1 MTRAYVWGLGAL
13 LLAGCT
19 VGPDVEA
26 PEPIEPERFVSAD
39 ATADAQP
46 VEADTAWWTRFD
58 DPLLARLVRDA
69 VAGNTDL
76 AAARARVRAA
86 RALSR
91 AAGAGHLPQIGAG
104 TGAERV
110 QLSENGS
117 GAAGALAER
126 GLVDRRGALYDAGL
140 DASWEIDL
148 FGGTRR
154 AVQAADARAQAALE
168 RRRAVQLSTVAEV
181 ARVYFALRGAQRRL
195 QVARDNIRIQRES
208 LALVRARRDNGL
220 APELE
225 VHQARQQLART
236 RAGVPPQRAAVR
248 ANAFALARL
257 TGRPPAALLDRLE
270 DARALPETPV
280 SVPAGLPSAL
290 LDRRPDVR
298 VARAELKAA
307 TADVGVAV
315 ARLYPTLTIGAAG
328 GVESGSTAT
337 LLDPTSVLWSLGPR
351 VDWPIFQGGAL
362 RANIDAAE
370 AGLDAAAADYRG
382 TVLRALE
389 EVETALTRYR
399 EARAEA
405 RRLRKAVAAARD
417 QLRQARTLYDRG
429 LRDFLTVLDAER
441 TLSDLE
447 ERLAARETAV
457 RTRLVAL
464 YKALGG
470 GWADQSSA
478 TETSVSAHTRRLQ

>member
-1 MTRAYVWGLGAL
+1 MTRLFACAVAAL
-13 LLAGCT
+13 LLAACT

-26 PEPIEPERFVSAD
+26 PEPKAPTRFVSAD
-39 ATADAQP
+39 RDSDAQP
-46 VEADTAWWTRFD
+46 VKADTAWWTRFD
-58 DPLLARLVRDA
+58 DPLLTRLIRDA
-69 VAGNTDL
+69 VEDNTDL
-76 AAARARVRAA
+76 AAARARVREA

-91 AAGAGHLPQIGAG
+91 AAGADSLPDIGAG
-104 TGAERV
+104 AGAERF

-117 GAAGALAER
+117 GAAGALADQ
-126 GLVDRRGALYDAGL
+126 GLADRRGELYDAGL

-148 FGGTRR
+148 FGGNHRE
-154 AVQAADARAQAALE
+154 AQGAQARARAALE
-168 RRRAVQLSTVAEV
+168 RRRAVQLSVVAEV
-181 ARVYFALRGAQRRL
+181 ARVYFELRGAQRRL
-195 QVARDNIRIQRES
+195 QVAKDNIRIQRET
-208 LALVRARRDNGL
+208 LELVQARLESGL

-225 VHQARQQLART
+225 VHQARQQLAAT
-236 RAGVPPQRAAVR
+236 RASVPPQRAAVR

-270 DARALPETPV
+270 DAKPLPAVPV
-280 SVPAGLPSAL
+280 SVPPGLPSAL

-298 VARAELKAA
+298 AARAELNAA

-315 ARLYPTLTIGAAG
+315 ARLYPTLTIGAVG
-328 GVESGSTAT
+328 GVESGSTGT
-337 LLDPTSVLWSLGPR
+337 LLDPASVLWSFGPQLN
-351 VDWPIFQGGAL
+351 WPIFQGGAL

-382 TVLRALE
+382 TVLGALQ

-399 EARAEA
+399 EVRAETE
-405 RRLRKAVAAARD
+405 RLREAVTSARE

-447 ERLAARETAV
+447 DRLAARETAV

-464 YKALGG
+464 YKALAG

-478 TETSVSAHTRRLQ
+478 TKT

>member
-1 MTRAYVWGLGAL
+1 MTRVLACAVAAL
-13 LLAGCT
+13 ALASCT
-19 VGPDVEA
+19 VGPKVAA
-26 PEPIEPERFVSAD
+26 PEPEAPKRFVSAASD
-39 ATADAQP
+39 ADAQP
-46 VEADTAWWTRFD
+46 VKADTAWWGRFD
-58 DPLLARLVRDA
+58 DPLLSRLIRDA
-69 VAGNTDL
+69 VEGNTDL
-76 AAARARVRAA
+76 AAARARVREA

-91 AAGAGHLPQIGAG
+91 AAGADSLPDIGAG
-104 TGAERV
+104 AGAERF

-117 GAAGALAER
+117 GAAGALADQ
-126 GLVDRRGALYDAGL
+126 GLVDRRGELYDAGI

-148 FGGTRR
+148 FGRTRR
-154 AVQAADARAQAALE
+154 QAQAAEARATGALE
-168 RRRAVQLSTVAEV
+168 RRRAVQLATVAEV
-181 ARVYFALRGAQRRL
+181 ARVYFELRGAQRRL
-195 QVARDNIRIQRES
+195 QVAEDNSRIQRET
-208 LALVRARRDNGL
+208 LELVQARLESGL

-225 VHQARQQLART
+225 VHQARQQLAAT
-236 RAGVPPQRAAVR
+236 RASVPPQRAAVR

-257 TGRPPAALLDRLE
+257 TGRPPAAMLERLE
-270 DARALPETPV
+270 DVRPLPETPV
-280 SVPAGLPSAL
+280 GVPAGLPSAL

-298 VARAELKAA
+298 AARAELKAA

-328 GVESGSTAT
+328 GVESGSTGT
-337 LLDPTSVLWSLGPR
+337 LLDPASVLWSFGPR
-351 VDWPIFQGGAL
+351 LNWTIFQGGEL

-382 TVLRALE
+382 TVLGALE

-399 EARAEA
+399 EVRAETERLHEAVTSA
-405 RRLRKAVAAARD
+405 RE

-441 TLSDLE
+441 TLSELE
-447 ERLAARETAV
+447 DRLAARETAV

-470 GWADQSSA
+470 GWAD
-478 TETSVSAHTRRLQ
+478 